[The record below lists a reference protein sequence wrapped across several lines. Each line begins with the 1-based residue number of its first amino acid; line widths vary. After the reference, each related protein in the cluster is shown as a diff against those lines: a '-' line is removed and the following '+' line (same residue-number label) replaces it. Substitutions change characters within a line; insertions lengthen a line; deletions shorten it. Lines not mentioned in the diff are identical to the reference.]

1 MGERI
6 EVNSDVIKR
15 EISNLKS
22 VVSNIQADKGIT
34 KENNGKGYTKEY
46 MDIVSEGFNG
56 IKNTL
61 QGLIENTVVLLENIS
76 DGYIE
81 MDEAAAKRINE
92 FTSEILNEMSSVIRD
107 FSQEAVANIR
117 ELIKENV
124 EKKNNFS
131 FGTG

>member
-34 KENNGKGYTKEY
+34 KENSEKGYTKEY

-92 FTSEILNEMSSVIRD
+92 FTSEIL
-107 FSQEAVANIR
+107 
-117 ELIKENV
+117 
-124 EKKNNFS
+124 KK
-131 FGTG
+131 

>member
-22 VVSNIQADKGIT
+22 VVSNIQAYKGIT

-92 FTSEILNEMSSVIRD
+92 FTSEIL
-107 FSQEAVANIR
+107 
-117 ELIKENV
+117 
-124 EKKNNFS
+124 KK
-131 FGTG
+131 

>member
-1 MGERI
+1 
-6 EVNSDVIKR
+6 
-15 EISNLKS
+15 
-22 VVSNIQADKGIT
+22 
-34 KENNGKGYTKEY
+34 

-92 FTSEILNEMSSVIRD
+92 FTSEIL
-107 FSQEAVANIR
+107 
-117 ELIKENV
+117 
-124 EKKNNFS
+124 KK
-131 FGTG
+131 